1 MMPKT
6 QYESS
11 ELDHPDIKASGQSP
25 VAQPLATGGPRRRT
39 STVVAEVF
47 MAAVAVLWLIPVVF
61 TLYVALRPK
70 EETDRL
76 GYLSIAQHLTFSNF
90 IDAWHQSNIFRYF
103 WNSVLITVPAVLIA
117 LFLAAAVA
125 FFVTRRSSKL
135 NLALLIMFT
144 AGNLLPQ
151 QVVITPLFRLYLAI
165 PLPDFLSPSG
175 TMYNSIIGLIVI
187 NAVFQSGFCVFVLSN
202 YMRTLPQ
209 EMYEAARVDGASF
222 WVRFWTLTIPNIKP
236 ALAALA
242 TLLTTWIYND
252 FFWAIALVSSGD
264 RLPITSALNSL
275 KGEFISNQNQI
286 AAIALLAAL
295 PTLIIFVLLQKQ
307 FVSGLTLGSTKG

>member
-1 MMPKT
+1 MPGSRL
-6 QYESS
+6 EEVDLPPAGRGS
-11 ELDHPDIKASGQSP
+11 AASP
-25 VAQPLATGGPRRRT
+25 VSTTAGSARRRPLKI
-39 STVVAEVF
+39 VAEVF
-47 MAAVAVLWLIPVVF
+47 MMVAALLWLLPVLF

-70 EETDRL
+70 EDTDRV
-76 GYLSIAQHLTFSNF
+76 GYLSIAQHLTITNF
-90 IDAWHQSNIFRYF
+90 TDAWQQSGILKYF

-117 LFLAAAVA
+117 LFFAAFVA
-125 FFVTRRSSKL
+125 FFITRRSTKL
-135 NLALLIMFT
+135 NLFLLMMFT

-165 PLPDFLSPSG
+165 PLPHFLSSSG
-175 TMYNSIIGLIVI
+175 TMYNSIFGLIVI
-187 NAVFQSGFCVFVLSN
+187 NAVFQGGFCVFVLSN
-202 YMRTLPQ
+202 YMRTIPA
-209 EMYEAARVDGASF
+209 EMYEAALVDGASF
-222 WVRFWTLTIPNIKP
+222 WTRFWTLTLPNIRP

-286 AAIALLAAL
+286 AAIALLAAA

>member
-1 MMPKT
+1 MPT
-6 QYESS
+6 MNLAGPVRPESDRDS
-11 ELDHPDIKASGQSP
+11 RQQRTVP
-25 VAQPLATGGPRRRT
+25 ATGNRHRRRPLGIA
-39 STVVAEVF
+39 AEIF
-47 MAAVAVLWLIPVVF
+47 MMGAAVAWLLPVLF

-70 EETDRL
+70 QDTDQS
-76 GYLSIAQHLTFSNF
+76 GYLSIAQHLTISNF
-90 IDAWHQSNIFRYF
+90 TDAWRQSNIIHYF
-103 WNSVLITVPAVLIA
+103 WNSVLITVPAVIIA
-117 LFLAAAVA
+117 LFLSSFVA
-125 FFVTRRSSKL
+125 FFITRRSSKL
-135 NLALLIMFT
+135 NLFLLMMFT

-165 PLPDFLSPSG
+165 PLPDFLSSSG

-187 NAVFQSGFCVFVLSN
+187 NAVFQGGFCVFVLSN
-202 YMRTLPQ
+202 YMRTVPM

-222 WVRFWTLTIPNIKP
+222 WARFWTLTIPNIKP

-275 KGEFISNQNQI
+275 KGEFVSNQNQI
-286 AAIALLAAL
+286 AAVALLAAL
-295 PTLIIFVLLQKQ
+295 PTLVIFVLLQKQ

>member
-1 MMPKT
+1 MP
-6 QYESS
+6 
-11 ELDHPDIKASGQSP
+11 ASQREQAVRPPTRTTS
-25 VAQPLATGGPRRRT
+25 ATSIAPQVPRAGHRRRPIRI
-39 STVVAEVF
+39 VAEVF
-47 MAAVAVLWLIPVVF
+47 MFGAALLWLLPVVF

-70 EETDRL
+70 EDTDRT
-76 GYLSIAQHLTFSNF
+76 GYVSIAQHLTLANF
-90 IDAWHQSNIFRYF
+90 TDAWRQSGILRYF

-117 LFLAAAVA
+117 LFLSAFVA
-125 FFVTRRSSKL
+125 FFITRRSSKL
-135 NLALLIMFT
+135 NLFLLMMFT

-165 PLPDFLSPSG
+165 PLPHFLSSSG
-175 TMYNSIIGLIVI
+175 TMYNSTVGLIVI
-187 NAVFQSGFCVFVLSN
+187 NAVFQGGFCVFVLSN
-202 YMRTLPQ
+202 YMRTLPK
-209 EMYEAARVDGASF
+209 EMYEAAQVDGASF
-222 WVRFWTLTIPNIKP
+222 WVRFWSLTIPNIRP

-286 AAIALLAAL
+286 AAVALIAAL
-295 PTLIIFVLLQKQ
+295 PTLVIFILLQKQ

>member
-1 MMPKT
+1 MQLTTDDAVAHRVVDGAPGPHPATRSRKRFRPIT
-6 QYESS
+6 VAA
-11 ELDHPDIKASGQSP
+11 EL
-25 VAQPLATGGPRRRT
+25 
-39 STVVAEVF
+39 F
-47 MAAVAVLWLIPVVF
+47 MFGAAVLWLIPVLF

-70 EETDRL
+70 DETDQV
-76 GYLSIAQHLTFSNF
+76 GYLSIARHLTLSNF
-90 IDAWHQSNIFRYF
+90 VDAWRQSSILTYF
-103 WNSVLITVPAVLIA
+103 WNSLLITVPAVLIA
-117 LFLAAAVA
+117 LFLSAAVA
-125 FFVTRRSSKL
+125 FFVTRRSSKF
-135 NLALLIMFT
+135 NLLLLIMFT

-165 PLPDFLSPSG
+165 PLPEFLSPSG
-175 TMYNSIIGLIVI
+175 TMYNSIVGLIVI

-202 YMRTLPQ
+202 YMRTIPQ
-209 EMYEAARVDGASF
+209 EMYEAALVDGASF
-222 WVRFWTLTIPNIKP
+222 WVRFWTLTLPNIRP

-286 AAIALLAAL
+286 AAIALLAAV
-295 PTLIIFVLLQKQ
+295 PTLLIFISLQKQ